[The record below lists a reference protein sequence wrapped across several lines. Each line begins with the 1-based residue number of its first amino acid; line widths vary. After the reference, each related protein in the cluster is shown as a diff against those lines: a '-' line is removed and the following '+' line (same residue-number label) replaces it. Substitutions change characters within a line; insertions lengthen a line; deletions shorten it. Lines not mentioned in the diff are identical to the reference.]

1 MRGHDGFVDGDMTWG
16 ERIGERARCGVGGE
30 KAVIS
35 DRSVK
40 SWRRNERGEPAQKL
54 DGR

>member
-16 ERIGERARCGVGGE
+16 ERTGAWAQCGVGGE
-30 KAVIS
+30 KAVIA
-35 DRSVK
+35 DVVK
-40 SWRRNERGEPAQKL
+40 SWRRNECGKPAQKL